1 MAFPLMQAQ
10 APGVIQPTAQAST
23 ASEPGPLERSA
34 KAITAENPIP
44 RRTYSVMPRNPV
56 KPGTPTE
63 VVTLRITINAIGR
76 VGEVRAWPPSPNP
89 PPPTFPAAVD
99 AVRQWV
105 YEPPAEPPV
114 SFNVTF
120 VFAPGSD
127 ARVAAY
133 GTPIETDDRTVGVAP
148 PPPPPPPAP
157 PWVREGVT
165 ISTPVRIG
173 GDVRPPV
180 KTKDVRP
187 MYTPE
192 ALSAKVQGVV
202 ILEVIVGP
210 EGRVNEVRVLR
221 SIPLL
226 DQSAVDAV
234 KEWEFTPT
242 LLNGTP
248 VPVIMTVTVNFTL
261 K

>member
-1 MAFPLMQAQ
+1 MAFPLMQA
-10 APGVIQPTAQAST
+10 PGVIQPAAQPLTAN
-23 ASEPGPLERSA
+23 EPGPLERSA

-44 RRTYSVMPRNPV
+44 RRTYSVVPRNPAR
-56 KPGTPTE
+56 PGAVPV
-63 VVTLRITINAIGR
+63 VVTLRMTINGLGR
-76 VGEVRAWPPSPNP
+76 VGEARAVPSGPPEV
-89 PPPTFPAAVD
+89 FVKAAID
-99 AVRQWV
+99 AVRQWI
-105 YEPPAEPPV
+105 YEPPAEAPV

-120 VFAPGSD
+120 VFPPGSD
-127 ARVAAY
+127 ARVVAY
-133 GTPIETDDRTVGVAP
+133 GTPIETDRGAVGFAP
-148 PPPPPPPAP
+148 PPPPPPPPP
-157 PWVREGVT
+157 PWVREGAAPVG
-165 ISTPVRIG
+165 TPVRIG
-173 GDVRPPV
+173 GDIKPPV

-187 MYTPE
+187 VYTPE
-192 ALSAKVQGVV
+192 ALSAKLQGVV

-226 DQSAVDAV
+226 DQSAIDAV

-248 VPVIMTVTVNFTL
+248 VPVMMAVTVNFTL